1 MQRLLNRFRFP
12 GSETIQSFIG
22 RRILAAF
29 SLIRTAILVTGIAN
43 VLLFQYLDAA
53 EVQERNKTA
62 EQGTLAHLS
71 FVVDTQ
77 IQAYESAVWDTGK
90 LPGTVSAARDLYTG
104 EATSDLLALRRLNPA
119 LLAPQGALHDF
130 VLTYL
135 QLNDFWLALAPAI
148 EGGGDR
154 QPLQAMWQNQQA
166 LITTVPQMLGNY
178 RGQVDQEQQQ
188 LQRAKANAKQGAIIL
203 SGIIGLISFALSIA
217 LAVVLTRQIVPPVI
231 RLRDAL
237 QQVAEGNLA
246 PQAAG
251 PGRDEIS
258 QLLRTFNASVGR
270 LRDLLLAVREQA
282 QAISAESGRLKQAFA
297 GNRLNRQEAAVLQDA
312 LAAAGRL
319 AQATAGVTALAGS
332 TPPASE
338 SDLQAV
344 GAAPA
349 SEATSVAINE
359 SDEQEA
365 ERARVLDELGRA
377 AEQISV
383 YLSAV
388 TSRSD
393 RLLRRVTAP
402 DATGESDGR
411 DERGL
416 ADELQALDADARAA
430 VAQLEAIIQ
439 EVRSTQRMTTNSLAS
454 LDRAAGHLR
463 EAIAQFRLPG

>member
-1 MQRLLNRFRFP
+1 MQKLLNRLRFP

-71 FVVDTQ
+71 FVIDTQ

-90 LPGTVSAARDLYTG
+90 LPSTVSTARDLYTG
-104 EATSDLLALRRLNPA
+104 EATSDLLALRRLQPA
-119 LLAPQGALHDF
+119 LLAPNGALHNF
-130 VLTYL
+130 VLSYL

-148 EGGGDR
+148 EGGTDR
-154 QPLQAMWQNQQA
+154 QPLQTMWQSRQA
-166 LITTVPQMLGNY
+166 LITTVPEMLGNY

-188 LQRAKANAKQGAIIL
+188 LQQAKANAKQGAIIL

-237 QQVAEGNLA
+237 QQVAEGNLS

-282 QAISAESGRLKQAFA
+282 QAISVESGRLKQAFA
-297 GNRLNRQEAAVLQDA
+297 GNGLDQREAAALQDA
-312 LAAAGRL
+312 LAAAGQL
-319 AQATAGVTALAGS
+319 AEATAGVTVLAG
-332 TPPASE
+332 PEAPVGGA
-338 SDLQAV
+338 DLQT
-344 GAAPA
+344 AAPGVNDA
-349 SEATSVAINE
+349 AGTEIDWLA
-359 SDEQEA
+359 EQAA

-377 AEQISV
+377 VEQISV
-383 YLSAV
+383 RLSAV

-393 RLLRRVTAP
+393 RLLSTVTTTSAN
-402 DATGESDGR
+402 GESDGAGQS
-411 DERGL
+411 GL
-416 ADELQALDADARAA
+416 ADELQALDTDARTA

-439 EVRSTQRMTTNSLAS
+439 QVRSTQRMTTNSLAS
-454 LDRAAGHLR
+454 LDRAAGYLR